1 MGEKQRALH
10 TAIHAEIARGRA
22 TKGSDL
28 PSDEVLLAF
37 SNLVFNMLSCAR
49 LRGGKSDIRT
59 SLGLVGFKEEAETLI
74 DGTLASGQ

>member
-10 TAIHAEIARGRA
+10 TAIHAEIARRRA

-37 SNLVFNMLSCAR
+37 SNLVF
-49 LRGGKSDIRT
+49 
-59 SLGLVGFKEEAETLI
+59 
-74 DGTLASGQ
+74 